1 MPGFVFTKINRV
13 EKEIVEDF
21 KNIPTSIVSDAL
33 GRNNTMHAAIKTLK
47 KGWKIAGPAITVK
60 AMVGNNLGAHQALYL
75 AQEGDIIVID
85 GNGFEDIS
93 LWGAIM
99 SEVAQERKIQGI
111 IIDGS
116 IRDYQESIDLDFPI
130 FCRNVTPRGPH
141 KGWRDDINVPI
152 SCGGV
157 PVLPGDLILA
167 DEDGVVVVHKKM
179 ARETLKIAQKKL
191 AAEKEWISEV
201 RKGKTTLEAI
211 GLDKNVEFF
220 KTKTRDEAFDD

>member
-1 MPGFVFTKINRV
+1 MTGFVFAKINRV
-13 EKEIVEDF
+13 EKEIIEDF
-21 KNIPTSIVSDAL
+21 KKIPISIVSDAL
-33 GRNNTMHAAIKTLK
+33 GRNNTMHAAIKPLK
-47 KGWKIAGPAITVK
+47 KDWKIAGPAITVK
-60 AMVGNNLGAHQALYL
+60 AMVGNNLGTHQALYL

-85 GNGFEDIS
+85 GNGFENIS

-116 IRDYQESIDLDFPI
+116 IRDYKESIDFDIPI

-141 KGWRDDINVPI
+141 KGWGDDINVPI

-167 DEDGVVVVHKKM
+167 DEDGIVVVHKKM
-179 ARETLKIAQKKL
+179 ASEILKIAQKKL
-191 AAEKEWISEV
+191 VAEKEWISEV

-220 KTKTRDEAFDD
+220 KIKTRDEAFDD